1 MQAIKNIGEVKD
13 EFTYIYHLSKKGKN
27 FMNNALQLLKSV
39 YGYNSFRPLQKE
51 IIDHV
56 VSGQDALVLMPTG
69 VANQSAIRYLHFV

>member
-1 MQAIKNIGEVKD
+1 
-13 EFTYIYHLSKKGKN
+13 
-27 FMNNALQLLKSV
+27 MNNALQLLKSV

-56 VSGQDALVLMPTG
+56 VSGQDALVLMPTD